1 MKTLLDWA
9 WNIIL
14 SQKIHWGDG
23 FRSRNHFLGA
33 FMWCCCECFQFPI
46 LGRSFC
52 RHPQTQACHCWGG
65 TAVPTGLGRP
75 IDLQNPKN
83 AELRSPWASAA
94 LLQLGSIS
102 NTVTLSAKNCLD
114 AGPASPNGSRNLSM
128 ILFMELPLKEKFSQ
142 SSKKA
147 FLETAL

>member
-1 MKTLLDWA
+1 MASDPETTSLVH
-9 WNIIL
+9 
-14 SQKIHWGDG
+14 SC
-23 FRSRNHFLGA
+23 GA
-33 FMWCCCECFQFPI
+33 AVNVSNFPSWE
-46 LGRSFC
+46 GVSVGT
-52 RHPQTQACHCWGG
+52 PQTQACHCWGG

-83 AELRSPWASAA
+83 AELRSPWASAT

-102 NTVTLSAKNCLD
+102 NTVTLSAKNCLA

-142 SSKKA
+142 SSKKP
-147 FLETAL
+147 FLETVL